1 MCECTSALC
10 NCKCP
15 SFLVRVTVFSHSDK
29 IFEWDVTMLQPFGK
43 KLVSC
48 AHGNMHSFSVFSREA
63 VWPSSSGNLQLS
75 FLRDLMHC
83 KLQISFS
90 YQGTTFF
97 FFSFPL
103 AVFCHFLAVLRN
115 PELCIFCNYAL
126 WSFWW
131 RFLHHFL
138 ATSIWRNVTSTSW
151 LPEDSYP
158 GKHNVLNNKGLLC
171 LPEASLFWCL
181 HRNMLRGK
189 WKGYQP

>member
-15 SFLVRVTVFSHSDK
+15 SFLVGVTVFSHSDK
-29 IFEWDVTMLQPFGK
+29 IFEWDVTMLHPFGK

-75 FLRDLMHC
+75 FLRALMHC

-97 FFSFPL
+97 FFFPSPG
-103 AVFCHFLAVLRN
+103 H
-115 PELCIFCNYAL
+115 I
-126 WSFWW
+126 
-131 RFLHHFL
+131 
-138 ATSIWRNVTSTSW
+138 
-151 LPEDSYP
+151 LPFSSCFEKSRIM
-158 GKHNVLNNKGLLC
+158 HILQLC
-171 LPEASLFWCL
+171 LVIFLMTVPPSLPSHL
-181 HRNMLRGK
+181 HLKECHLHKLVARRQLSWETQCVK
-189 WKGYQP
+189 